1 MYNSANFAGPSKG
14 TLHTQLVI
22 MLKHWVFFFLLKMN
36 TTLFQILQIIQL
48 KVISYLDTDQLPFL
62 EKGEGAGWIFLQI
75 ILKLQN
81 NCNYAWIWAGV
92 VAFLVDRRFDLY
104 IKVHIFVVWHFAS
117 YKFWNV
123 FDDKRKGNIMLF
135 SIMELFTKAWTNH
148 YFTFKGKEGLGFS
161 SGPDCFPFAGFF
173 LHCKYILFVN
183 LQIFFY

>member
-1 MYNSANFAGPSKG
+1 
-14 TLHTQLVI
+14 
-22 MLKHWVFFFLLKMN
+22 MN

-104 IKVHIFVVWHFAS
+104 IKVHIFVV
-117 YKFWNV
+117 
-123 FDDKRKGNIMLF
+123 
-135 SIMELFTKAWTNH
+135 
-148 YFTFKGKEGLGFS
+148 
-161 SGPDCFPFAGFF
+161 
-173 LHCKYILFVN
+173 
-183 LQIFFY
+183 